1 MLIRHPASVAI
12 LALEG
17 DAAVVV
23 VQTRPG
29 APERTVEL
37 PAGCLEPG
45 ETELEAAVRELREEC
60 SLAAARWR
68 SLGGFWAA
76 PAYST
81 EWVTVFEAVELR
93 PEPGQLD
100 ADEDIVVQRRALG
113 DLPRALSD
121 ATSLAALAL
130 WLTARTSGR

>member
-1 MLIRHPASVAI
+1 MCWMTRSLAGMARDRMCDGRPWQDAVGSRRMLIRHPASVAI

-100 ADEDIVVQRRALG
+100 ADE
-113 DLPRALSD
+113 
-121 ATSLAALAL
+121 
-130 WLTARTSGR
+130 